1 MFEKLKNLLSGEEKQ
16 QEPTELDL
24 TIDEIVPKIKENN
37 KEKLNKL
44 EDGSDKNLRELIDS
58 VKELKKNLKD
68 LDQANFE
75 GSTMI
80 NDVKE
85 NFCQERENILDNLID
100 SKPNE
105 TDYENLNQFKK
116 DLNVAINNFSML
128 NQKEEFM
135 IDKFSEKRKAVFSK
149 LNEIKEKR
157 DKIDQK
163 LNQDYSFVQQLN
175 QIEENIEKY
184 ERTKEKIERKE
195 NQLKQLKENKEQLKE
210 EIDKK
215 EKELKKIK
223 NSNREKELE
232 ALEEKLDGLKSK
244 QKNLKTKSNHILA
257 RIKRVLKKFEYQ
269 VDSGNIKL
277 ETDHERKKKKN
288 KKTKKEIL
296 EGLLNKKI
304 FSEGYK
310 ANMINELLDKVRESL
325 ENSAIEVKDK
335 NKKKFLKLCGE
346 QKDKLSSIKK
356 EFKELKK
363 EIEEVKS
370 KKNSEKYQE
379 FKKEKKKLK
388 SKKKQLKSNLKDLKD
403 KIKDKKRK
411 INELK
416 EKKSQIKSKTIRKVN
431 SERLLGKNKIIST

>member
-1 MFEKLKNLLSGEEKQ
+1 MLEKLKNLLSGEEKQ

-24 TIDEIVPKIKENN
+24 AIDEIVPKIKENN
-37 KEKLNKL
+37 KDKLNKL

-75 GSTMI
+75 GRTMI

-85 NFCQERENILDNLID
+85 NFCQERENILDKLID

-105 TDYENLNQFKK
+105 TDYESLNQFKK

-175 QIEENIEKY
+175 QVEENIEKY

-195 NQLKQLKENKEQLKE
+195 NQLKQLKKDKEQLKE

-215 EKELKKIK
+215 K
-223 NSNREKELE
+223 
-232 ALEEKLDGLKSK
+232 
-244 QKNLKTKSNHILA
+244 KNLKK
-257 RIKRVLKKFEYQ
+257 
-269 VDSGNIKL
+269 
-277 ETDHERKKKKN
+277 
-288 KKTKKEIL
+288 
-296 EGLLNKKI
+296 
-304 FSEGYK
+304 
-310 ANMINELLDKVRESL
+310 
-325 ENSAIEVKDK
+325 
-335 NKKKFLKLCGE
+335 
-346 QKDKLSSIKK
+346 
-356 EFKELKK
+356 
-363 EIEEVKS
+363 
-370 KKNSEKYQE
+370 
-379 FKKEKKKLK
+379 
-388 SKKKQLKSNLKDLKD
+388 
-403 KIKDKKRK
+403 
-411 INELK
+411 
-416 EKKSQIKSKTIRKVN
+416 
-431 SERLLGKNKIIST
+431 